1 MQEPYLNKVR
11 NYVLSLLT
19 TRTRVENFYHDVT
32 HTNEVVQSAIE
43 IGIGEKLSED
53 ELEMVQIAAWFHDV
67 GYIEKTDGHEEV
79 GIQYARKFL
88 TGEQYPTNKIEI
100 ISGCIL
106 ATRVP
111 QKPINKLEK
120 ILCDADLFHLH
131 HVYERT
137 VDDHARVQQAEQH
150 GDDGYDAAHLRGEN
164 LDQRIHADMRPDTHA
179 VRDAD
184 EDHEGEQDGGEFL
197 RPGESGIEHIAHDD
211 LRKSK
216 QRHRRQQNG
225 DQPFVQSFQ

>member
-120 ILCDADLFHLH
+120 ILCDADLFHLGKEIFFERNDKYR
-131 HVYERT
+131 VEYEN
-137 VDDHARVQQAEQH
+137 
-150 GDDGYDAAHLRGEN
+150 HLGHKLSEHDWLVKTIDFVKNQNFHTDYAIKNFNDQKKEN
-164 LDQRIHADMRPDTHA
+164 LKRLT
-179 VRDAD
+179 
-184 EDHEGEQDGGEFL
+184 EQL
-197 RPGESGIEHIAHDD
+197 
-211 LRKSK
+211 
-216 QRHRRQQNG
+216 QQITTYS
-225 DQPFVQSFQ
+225 D